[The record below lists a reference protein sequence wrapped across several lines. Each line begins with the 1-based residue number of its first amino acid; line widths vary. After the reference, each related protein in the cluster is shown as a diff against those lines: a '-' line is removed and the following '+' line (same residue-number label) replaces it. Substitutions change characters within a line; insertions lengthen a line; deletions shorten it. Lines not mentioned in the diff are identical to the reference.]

1 MQDAERG
8 RNVADL
14 WFKIKADTSELDKA
28 YKRLAEIEKLV
39 ANFNK
44 ELSEVEPGGKKFK
57 ELSNQLTILEKDYE
71 NAIKKIAELDNA
83 LKSIS
88 EAKNVVANTKEIT
101 DSTNE
106 AVKVFVK
113 YTGSLDELS
122 KRVKELTKE
131 YLSMNAAQKASSKG
145 QSIINEIAILN
156 SQRKIEADSLRALQK
171 EYVNTQKMQDLQEGS
186 IVALRAELSKLITS
200 YDNMGRTLR
209 NGATGKELLGT
220 IQNVTNELS
229 EAEQASMRF
238 NRNVGNYASGWN
250 GLNVQVQQ
258 VAREL
263 PSLAVGV
270 NTFFLAI
277 SNNLPMLVDELQKA
291 QKEYATY
298 IAEIRK
304 GNTDVQKVAPVWKQF
319 ASSLFSWQTA
329 LVAGI
334 TILSVYGKEI
344 ISWAGSLF
352 TAKKALSETYQAT
365 EEYQKKVGE
374 TSSSVIV
381 TLEKLSE
388 GWKRLGNDIDA
399 QKKYIIDNKD
409 AINSMGISVND
420 AAEAEQLF
428 NSNKNTFILGI
439 LQRAKAA
446 ATMEL
451 AAEEYK
457 KAVQKMMEA
466 DAKSAEGASIGD
478 KLKSWFVRSAA
489 SGDTSG
495 YLLNADLSPE
505 AFAKEKEE
513 KLRKEAESLFKSGT
527 ELVQR
532 YIQFSEE
539 EQKTLEAI
547 GIKTTDTIRE
557 GSVRAIKAAIAS
569 MQQELEDVTAPKEYK
584 RIEDKIKA
592 EQAKLDAITGGK
604 PKKSHYVD
612 SYQQAEEI
620 KNASQIIKDA
630 LAKSEIDIQQQQIDL
645 LDEGSEKQLAQI
657 RLDYEKRYQEISKEE
672 RELLQKLQDE
682 ERKQWEKDNPDYKKK
697 NQQFT
702 PTITSLTPE
711 QREPFDKEYSLAYQ
725 KQEKDTQSLLNKLL
739 EKYKSYEQRRTDI
752 NKQFDAERKAI
763 ENGKTADGKDI
774 AQNVK
779 DAAIVELEKKRKK
792 AMKEVNDEEVTSMQK
807 SSDLLIK
814 LFEDAS
820 NKSVSEINKIM
831 SDAEGLLDYL
841 SKTKTEDITPQ
852 FGFTTEQLQTLKASP
867 EQIRAIQ
874 QAVESLYSNAVKKN
888 PFSALIKG
896 LKDLF
901 KSGSEDED
909 GEKSTEAK
917 LAKIGE
923 AAAEAANMI
932 GSTAGSLSDMF
943 AAAGN
948 DSAAEAMD
956 TVQNVMSAVSNIGE
970 GFAKGGIV
978 GGIAAAVGEAANF
991 IGQAFAANARHKA
1004 ALKEIMNEAL
1014 AQQREYNLLLMQ
1026 QNLEYEKAS
1035 TIFGTDVYGKA
1046 ANAVTVMKD
1055 AVASLNAELK
1065 GTNQQQEKFSY
1076 KNIGGVRGI
1085 IANLG
1090 YTKQKDLYS
1099 GLADIQIKTGHKKTG
1114 LFGWG
1119 KGKDI
1124 YSSIL
1129 DVYPELINANGE
1141 FDASL
1146 AETIINTR
1154 EMSDESKNA
1163 LQNMIDLAN
1172 QAKEAYEAIND
1183 YFTDIFGDLG
1193 STINDALVDAFT
1205 NGTDAAQ
1212 TFTDSV
1218 SNMLETLAKQMIY
1231 SITLAPVME
1240 NAQKGMMDVMKNT
1253 GLSNEE
1259 KFKQWAGILDNL
1271 VDEVIDK
1278 QGDANKLLEL
1288 LQQSAA
1294 DKGFDI
1300 FTPENVDSAKETLES
1315 FINQMESSLNSLDVT
1330 AKDVSENI
1338 YDYFRQAMIN
1348 ALYEKEYKNKMEE
1361 LYKTFEDLSADGL
1374 SESDMAQLGSQVDQ
1388 YIEQMMKGVED
1399 VNGLFAEQLKEAED
1413 SQDLDSF
1420 VENVK
1425 SAFSSIEAT
1434 AEDVTDNIFEYIRQ
1448 QMVEKMFADTFQPQI
1463 EEFYKR
1469 VQEAMS
1475 DGSITDAEKDALRSE
1490 AEKLAND
1497 IVAAKDIFSDTL
1509 GITSKNLQKE
1519 LEEEFK
1525 SFSDGILNSLCNAE
1539 VTAESVAKDIA
1550 ESMRKELIEAM
1561 YIEQYEPRIKA
1572 IWEKWKEYSA
1582 DGLVTDE
1589 ERANIRNDI
1598 DELGK
1603 EVADAAKEIS
1613 DAWTDSGEDVKKAFE
1628 SFSDSIK
1635 NVLYDAEA
1643 TAEDVANNIYQY
1655 MRNALVD
1662 SMFTAQ
1668 LKPQIQAWYDKYTEF
1683 MADGAIDTAERKTLD
1698 EMIAEIQK
1706 AGVDIVDAANALFP
1720 SLDTGAIKR
1729 AEEAAQEAEN
1739 ARNEAEQEWESF
1751 SDDILNSLYD
1761 IEATAEDISD
1771 DMGEYMRKALIKAM
1785 YVNNFKPQMQKWYN
1799 EWQKAM
1805 GDDNLTSEEK
1815 QTLDAMKQTMVDD
1828 MKKEVDAINQFFGTM
1843 YSQQAS
1849 SKGFEAMSQ
1858 DTGEEL
1864 NGRFTALQ
1872 VAGEEIKNQT
1882 VQQTDILNRIYERM
1896 EAPIQNMPE
1905 SHFNLI
1911 DSLATDKINDSSIDL
1926 SDIITSLE
1934 GVMITVSNLGDIV
1947 NEIRTTQ
1954 AIGWGNVNEVTENV
1968 GKIVKNTPL
1977 VNTKLDNINENIK
1990 RAL

>member
-1 MQDAERG
+1 MPDAERG

-14 WFKIKADTSELDKA
+14 WFKIKADTSELDNA

-57 ELSNQLTILEKDYE
+57 ELSNQLTTLEKDYE
-71 NAIKKIAELDNA
+71 NAIRKIAELDNA
-83 LKSIS
+83 LKSVS
-88 EAKNVVANTKEIT
+88 EAKNVVANTREIT
-101 DSTNE
+101 DSANE

-113 YTGSLDELS
+113 YTGSLDELN

-171 EYVNTQKMQDLQEGS
+171 EYVNTQKMQDQQEGS
-186 IVALRAELSKLITS
+186 IVALRAELSKLISS
-200 YDNMGRTLR
+200 YDNLGRSMR

-220 IQNVTNELS
+220 IQNVTAELS

-291 QKEYATY
+291 QKEYAAY

-388 GWKRLGNDIDA
+388 GWKRLGGDIDA

-409 AINSMGISVND
+409 ALNSTGIAINNVAD
-420 AAEAEQLF
+420 AENLLVQNKAAFIKSILEKAEA
-428 NSNKNTFILGI
+428 
-439 LQRAKAA
+439 AA
-446 ATMEL
+446 LMEI

-457 KAVQKMMEA
+457 KSVQKMLEA
-466 DAKSAEGASIGD
+466 EAIEKKGPNWMD
-478 KLKSWFVRSAA
+478 KLKSTLANIPLSILPKSKKTSAKDFFDA
-489 SGDTSG
+489 RIRQI
-495 YLLNADLSPE
+495 N
-505 AFAKEKEE
+505 
-513 KLRKEAESLFKSGT
+513 KEAEDFKTSMHTFIKKMLG
-527 ELVQR
+527 L
-532 YIQFSEE
+532 EE
-539 EQKTLEAI
+539 EAVETIEGAGGKVI
-547 GIKTTDTIRE
+547 GALSK
-557 GSVRAIKAAIAS
+557 GSVGAIKATIAS
-569 MQQELEDVTAPKEYK
+569 MQQELEDVTDPIEYK

-604 PKKSHYVD
+604 PKKSHYID

-620 KNASQIIKDA
+620 KKASQLIKDA
-630 LAKSEIDIQQQQIDL
+630 LTKSEIDIQEQQIAL
-645 LDEGSEKQLAQI
+645 MDEGSEKQLAQI
-657 RLDYEKRYQEISKEE
+657 RLDYEKRYQEIAKEE

-682 ERKQWEKDNPDYKKK
+682 ERQQWEKDNPNYKKK

-711 QREPFDKEYSLAYQ
+711 QRKPFDKEYSLAYQ
-725 KQEKDTQSLLNKLL
+725 KQEKDTQSLLDKLL
-739 EKYKSYEQRRTDI
+739 VKYRDYDARKAAIEKEGNAEIAYLQSQRTNDNAKEIDRAIKVAQDKI
-752 NKQFDAERKAI
+752 NKGIQQI
-763 ENGKTADGKDI
+763 
-774 AQNVK
+774 
-779 DAAIVELEKKRKK
+779 
-792 AMKEVNDEEVTSMQK
+792 NDEQAGETSKDNSFLKNLFGDYSQMGFNELQK
-807 SSDLLIK
+807 LIEQAK
-814 LFEDAS
+814 QLQS
-820 NKSVSEINKIM
+820 
-831 SDAEGLLDYL
+831 YL
-841 SKTKTEDITPQ
+841 SGTGDSEGIT
-852 FGFTTEQLQTLKASP
+852 FISP
-867 EQIRAIQ
+867 EQLKMIIDSPAELDKLKKALNGLLKGDKTNSWDDILDGFTKGFAKLKSAKGFKEVSEGMQ
-874 QAVESLYSNAVKKN
+874 DIGQAAYEASSMLANV
-888 PFSALIKG
+888 
-896 LKDLF
+896 
-901 KSGSEDED
+901 SGSLASMFEEM
-909 GEKSTEAK
+909 GNTEA
-917 LAKIGE
+917 A
-923 AAAEAANMI
+923 
-932 GSTAGSLSDMF
+932 D
-943 AAAGN
+943 
-948 DSAAEAMD
+948 AMSGMQD
-956 TVQNVMSAVSNIGE
+956 AMNAISNIGQ

-991 IGQAFAANARHKA
+991 IGKAFAANARHKA

-1055 AVASLNAELK
+1055 AVVSLNAELK

-1119 KGKDI
+1119 KGKDT

-1129 DVYPELINANGE
+1129 DVYPELIKANGE

-1183 YFTDIFGDLG
+1183 YFTDIFGELG

-1253 GLSNEE
+1253 DLSNEE

-1288 LQQSAA
+1288 LQKAAA

-1315 FINQMESSLNSLDVT
+1315 FINQMESSLNSLELT
-1330 AKDVSENI
+1330 AKDVSDNI
-1338 YDYFRQAMIN
+1338 YDYLRQSMIK
-1348 ALYEKEYKNKMEE
+1348 ALYEKEYKSKMEE
-1361 LYKTFEDLSADGL
+1361 LYKSFEDLSADGL
-1374 SESDMAQLGSQVDQ
+1374 SESDMVQLGSQVDQ

-1399 VNGLFAEQLKEAED
+1399 VNSLFADKLKDNED
-1413 SQDLDSF
+1413 LQSF
-1420 VENVK
+1420 VDNVK
-1425 SAFSSIEAT
+1425 SAMSSIEAT

-1463 EEFYKR
+1463 EEFYKK

-1475 DGSITDAEKDALRSE
+1475 DGDITDAEKDALRNE

-1497 IVAAKDIFSDTL
+1497 IVAAKDILSDTL

-1525 SFSDGILNSLCNAE
+1525 SFSDGILNSLYNAE

-1589 ERANIRNDI
+1589 ERANIKADI
-1598 DELGK
+1598 DEIGQ

-1613 DAWTDSGEDVKKAFE
+1613 DAWKDSGEEVKKAFE

-1635 NVLYDAEA
+1635 SVLYGAEA

-1668 LKPQIQAWYDKYTEF
+1668 LQPQIQAWYDKYTEF
-1683 MADGAIDTAERKTLD
+1683 MKDGAIDTAERKTLD

-1720 SLDTGAIKR
+1720 TLDTGAIKR

-1751 SDDILNSLYD
+1751 SDSILDSLYD

-1771 DMGEYMRKALIKAM
+1771 DMSEYMRKALIKAM
-1785 YVNNFKPQMQKWYN
+1785 YVENFKPQMQKWYN
-1799 EWQKAM
+1799 EWQRAM

-1815 QTLDAMKQTMVDD
+1815 QLLDSMKQTMVDD

-1843 YSQQAS
+1843 FSQQAS

-1872 VAGEEIKNQT
+1872 IAGEEIKNQSII
-1882 VQQTDILNRIYERM
+1882 QTDILNRIYERM

-1905 SHFNLI
+1905 AHFNLI
-1911 DSLATDKINDSSIDL
+1911 DSLAADKINDSSIDL
-1926 SDIITSLE
+1926 SDIVTSLE
-1934 GVMITVSNLGDIV
+1934 GVMITVNNLGDIV

-1990 RAL
+1990 RAI

>member
-1 MQDAERG
+1 MPDAERG

-14 WFKIKADTSELDKA
+14 WFKIKADTSELDNA

-57 ELSNQLTILEKDYE
+57 ELSNQLTTLEKDYE
-71 NAIKKIAELDNA
+71 NAIRKIAELDNA
-83 LKSIS
+83 LKSVS
-88 EAKNVVANTKEIT
+88 EAKNVVANTREIT
-101 DSTNE
+101 DSANE

-113 YTGSLDELS
+113 YTGSLDELN

-171 EYVNTQKMQDLQEGS
+171 EYVNTQKMQDQQEGS
-186 IVALRAELSKLITS
+186 IVALRAELSKLISS
-200 YDNMGRTLR
+200 YDNLGRSMR
-209 NGATGKELLGT
+209 NGTTGKELLGT
-220 IQNVTNELS
+220 IQNVTAELS

-388 GWKRLGNDIDA
+388 GWKRLGGDIDA

-409 AINSMGISVND
+409 AINSMGISIND

-428 NSNKNTFILGI
+428 NSNKDTFILGI

-513 KLRKEAESLFKSGT
+513 KLQKEADKYKQSMLDLIYKAMEIDEEGRKEIEKAGSKLTESL
-527 ELVQR
+527 V
-532 YIQFSEE
+532 
-539 EQKTLEAI
+539 
-547 GIKTTDTIRE
+547 E
-557 GSVRAIKAAIAS
+557 GSVAAIEAA
-569 MQQELEDVTAPKEYK
+569 MALKQQALSRVTNREDYK
-584 RIEDKIKA
+584 RIEAEIKA

-620 KNASQIIKDA
+620 KKASQLIKDA
-630 LAKSEIDIQQQQIDL
+630 LTKSEIDIQQQQIEL
-645 LDEGSEKQLAQI
+645 MDEGSEKQLAQI
-657 RLDYEKRYQEISKEE
+657 RLDYEKRYQEIAKEE
-672 RELLQKLQDE
+672 RDLLQKLQDE

-725 KQEKDTQSLLNKLL
+725 KQEKDTQELLNKLL
-739 EKYKSYEQRRTDI
+739 EKYRDYDAQRTAIEKSGNTEIAYLQSKRTDANANEI
-752 NKQFDAERKAI
+752 DRAIKVAKQKMKEGVQAVNDAEAEETSKDNSFLRNLFGDTSQMAFKDLQNLIDQAKQLQSYLSSSGDSKGLTFISAEQLKTI
-763 ENGKTADGKDI
+763 ESSPD
-774 AQNVK
+774 
-779 DAAIVELEKKRKK
+779 ELDKLKK
-792 AMKEVNDEEVTSMQK
+792 ALDKLLKGGKGNEWDEIFDGFTKGFAKLK
-807 SSDLLIK
+807 SSNGFK
-814 LFEDAS
+814 ETS
-820 NKSVSEINKIM
+820 
-831 SDAEGLLDYL
+831 EGLQD
-841 SKTKTEDITPQ
+841 
-852 FGFTTEQLQTLKASP
+852 
-867 EQIRAIQ
+867 
-874 QAVESLYSNAVKKN
+874 
-888 PFSALIKG
+888 
-896 LKDLF
+896 
-901 KSGSEDED
+901 
-909 GEKSTEAK
+909 
-917 LAKIGE
+917 IGE
-923 AAAEAANMI
+923 AASKASSML
-932 GSTAGSLSDMF
+932 GGVAGDFASMF
-943 AAAGN
+943 
-948 DSAAEAMD
+948 EAMGNTGAAD
-956 TVQNVMSAVSNIGE
+956 AMTGVQDAMTSITNIGQ
-970 GFAKGGIV
+970 GFAKGGPI
-978 GGIAAAVGEAANF
+978 GGIAAAVGEAANW
-991 IGQAFAANARHKA
+991 IGKAFAANARHKA

-1026 QNLEYEKAS
+1026 QNLEYEKAA

-1076 KNIGGVRGI
+1076 KNIGGVWGI

-1119 KGKDI
+1119 KGKDT

-1129 DVYPELINANGE
+1129 DVYPELIKANGE

-1253 GLSNEE
+1253 DLSNEE

-1288 LQQSAA
+1288 LQKAAA

-1300 FTPENVDSAKETLES
+1300 FTPENVNSAKETLES
-1315 FINQMESSLNSLDVT
+1315 FISQMESSLNSLDVT
-1330 AKDVSENI
+1330 AKDVSDNI

-1348 ALYEKEYKNKMEE
+1348 ALYEKEYKSKMEE

-1399 VNGLFAEQLKEAED
+1399 VNSLFADKLKDNED
-1413 SQDLDSF
+1413 LQSF
-1420 VENVK
+1420 VDNVK
-1425 SAFSSIEAT
+1425 SAMSSIEAT

-1448 QMVEKMFADTFQPQI
+1448 QMVDKMFADTFQPQI
-1463 EEFYKR
+1463 EEFYKK
-1469 VQEAMS
+1469 VQDAMS
-1475 DGSITDAEKDALRSE
+1475 DGDITDAERIALRSE

-1497 IVAAKDIFSDTL
+1497 ITAAKDILSDTL
-1509 GITSKNLQKE
+1509 GITENNLKKE

-1525 SFSDGILNSLCNAE
+1525 SFSDGILNSLYNAE
-1539 VTAESVAKDIA
+1539 VTAESVTKDIA

-1589 ERANIRNDI
+1589 ERANIKTDI
-1598 DELGK
+1598 DELSK
-1603 EVADAAKEIS
+1603 EVSDAAKEIS
-1613 DAWTDSGEDVKKAFE
+1613 DAWTDSGEEVKKAFE

-1668 LKPQIQAWYDKYTEF
+1668 LQPQIQAWYDKYTEF
-1683 MADGAIDTAERKTLD
+1683 MKDGAIDTAERKTLD

-1751 SDDILNSLYD
+1751 SDGILNSLYD

-1771 DMGEYMRKALIKAM
+1771 DMSEYMRKALIKAM
-1785 YVNNFKPQMQKWYN
+1785 YVENFKPQMQKWYN

-1815 QTLDAMKQTMVDD
+1815 QLLDSMKQTMVDD

-1843 YSQQAS
+1843 FSQQAS

-1872 VAGEEIKNQT
+1872 VAGEEIKNQA

-1905 SHFNLI
+1905 AHFNLI
-1911 DSLATDKINDSSIDL
+1911 DSLAADKINDSSIDL
-1926 SDIITSLE
+1926 SDIVTSLE
-1934 GVMITVSNLGDIV
+1934 GVMITVNNLGDIV

-1990 RAL
+1990 RAI